1 MAKRYVTFLVG
12 MTSVAAGIAILSI
25 TGCAASP
32 QDPQQRAPTTLLV
45 SSFPRPSFDGPDLA
59 EPAPVP
65 PPVISLPVNPMPDKD
80 LAGVPREWT
89 PLARSNG
96 WKWIV
101 IHHSATPGG
110 GAAAFDKMHKSKGWD
125 ELGYHFVI
133 GNGSDT
139 RDGQVEVGPRWPRQ
153 KWGAHAKT
161 PDNRYNDF
169 GIGVCLVGNFDMTR
183 PTGEQMKSLSRL
195 VAFLMKTYNIPA
207 NRVVGHS
214 DTGRATDCPGR
225 LFNVAL
231 VRRMSV
237 QALADAG
244 VAVPPDT
251 DDTQTA
257 AVELM
262 HGAATH

>member
-1 MAKRYVTFLVG
+1 MAKQYVTFLVG
-12 MTSVAAGIAILSI
+12 ITTVVAGSGVL
-25 TGCAASP
+25 GCAAKS
-32 QDPQQRAPTTLLV
+32 QDPQQRSATTLLV
-45 SSFPRPSFDGPDLA
+45 SSFPRPTFDGPDLA
-59 EPAPVP
+59 EPAAVP
-65 PPVISLPVNPMPDKD
+65 PAVINLPVNPMPDKD

-89 PLARSNG
+89 PLGKSNG

-101 IHHSATPGG
+101 IHHSATPTG

-133 GNGSDT
+133 GNGTDT

-169 GIGVCLVGNFDMTR
+169 GIGVCLVGNFDTAR
-183 PTGEQMKSLSRL
+183 PSDEQLKALSKL
-195 VAFLMKTYNIPA
+195 VAFLMKSYHIPA

-231 VRRMSV
+231 VRRLSV

-244 VAVPPDT
+244 ETAPADT

-257 AVELM
+257 AVELLRS
-262 HGAATH
+262 AAH

>member
-1 MAKRYVTFLVG
+1 MAMRH
-12 MTSVAAGIAILSI
+12 VAIV
-25 TGCAASP
+25 TGCGVLLGLLTLAGCSSRP
-32 QDPQQRAPTTLLV
+32 QDPLGQPAPTTLLV
-45 SSFPRPSFDGPDLA
+45 DSFPPPNFDGPDLT

-65 PPVISLPVNPMPDKD
+65 PPVVHLPIGPSPQISGIPRDWMPLSK
-80 LAGVPREWT
+80 AN
-89 PLARSNG
+89 S

-101 IHHSATPGG
+101 IHHSATPTG

-133 GNGSDT
+133 GNGTDT

-183 PTGEQMKSLSRL
+183 PSDEQMRSLSKL

-207 NRVVGHS
+207 SRVVGHS

-225 LFNVAL
+225 LFNVAQ
-231 VRRMSV
+231 VRRQSV
-237 QALADAG
+237 QTLAQAG
-244 VAVPPDT
+244 ISAVPDT

-257 AVELM
+257 GAVEMLTST
-262 HGAATH
+262 TH